1 MSAVAS
7 ITDPYRLAITPVRT
21 LCIDAVQQAASA
33 AG

>member
-7 ITDPYRLAITPVRT
+7 ITVRDRLAITMVRT
-21 LCIDAVQQAASA
+21 LCLDAVQQAASA